1 MSRRMRAGW
10 KFRKLDDAIGNY
22 IQVLWLPKIFGE
34 WFLDVWKLYLCPL
47 HAAPKAHPFASVV

>member
-1 MSRRMRAGW
+1 MRAGW